1 MPVGIRYDAGMTLA
15 KRKISVSVDSDLV
28 DELERGDEG
37 LSKQVNDAIR
47 DTLERRRRHAQLE
60 RFLAGLDAKHGPVS
74 AKLLTKYAEL
84 LE

>member
-1 MPVGIRYDAGMTLA
+1 MDAE
-15 KRKISVSVDSDLV
+15 LV

-47 DTLERRRRHAQLE
+47 DTLDRRRRHAQLE
-60 RFLAGLDAKHGPVS
+60 RFLGNLDRRYGKVS
-74 AKLLTKYAEL
+74 EKLLAKYTAL